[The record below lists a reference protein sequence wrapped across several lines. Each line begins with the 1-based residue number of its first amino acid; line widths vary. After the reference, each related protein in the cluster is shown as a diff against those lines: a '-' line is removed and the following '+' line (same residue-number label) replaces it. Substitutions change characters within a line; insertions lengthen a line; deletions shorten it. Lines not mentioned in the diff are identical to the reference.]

1 MSDSLTMD
9 TQRDA
14 FDEAAEGPAPS
25 VAERQQRDVERN
37 EASEPH
43 RAEETTK
50 AQKPAPAKNGNRK
63 KRILMV
69 LGAVAAV
76 ALVAFG
82 LHYWLVGQYLISTD
96 DAYVGADFSI
106 IAPKVSGYVEKVV
119 AKENHRVKAGDVL
132 VQLDPE
138 DYRIALQSAEAKVAT
153 QRATID
159 RLSSQI
165 DAAAAAVKQSEARLN
180 SAQAELQRTQADFD
194 RYQTLSN
201 SNYASR
207 QQFESARAARDKAT
221 AGVTEAQAGIA
232 SAKANLEVAQSQK
245 IEAER
250 TLAEL
255 NSARDSAQRDLDAT
269 TIRAPFNGVVGNRA
283 VAEGDY
289 VTPGKRLLAVVPLD
303 DVYVN
308 ANFKETQIAELTP
321 GTAVHIEVD
330 AYPALDI
337 VGHVDSLS
345 PASGAV
351 FSLLP
356 PENATGNFTKIVQRL
371 PVRVRVPADVA
382 REGILRPGL
391 SVVATAD
398 LREKPE
404 PPPAARQ

>member
-9 TQRDA
+9 MERDV
-14 FDEAAEGPAPS
+14 FDETAAPA
-25 VAERQQRDVERN
+25 VAERQQRDVDRN
-37 EASEPH
+37 EASEPPQKAEDTT
-43 RAEETTK
+43 RAN
-50 AQKPAPAKNGNRK
+50 KPAPAKNGTRK
-63 KRILMV
+63 KRILIV
-69 LGAVAAV
+69 LGAIAAV

-82 LHYWLVGQYLISTD
+82 LHYWFVGQYLISTD

-119 AKENHRVKAGDVL
+119 AKENQRVKAGDVL

-159 RLSSQI
+159 RLGSQI

-232 SAKANLEVAQSQK
+232 SAKASLEVAQSQK

-255 NSARDSAQRDLDAT
+255 NSTRDAAQRDLDAT
-269 TIRAPFNGVVGNRA
+269 TIRAPFDGVVGNRA

-308 ANFKETQIAELTP
+308 ANFKETQIAELKP

-330 AYPALDI
+330 AYPDLDI

-404 PPPAARQ
+404 PPPTARQ